1 MIQAAWP
8 ELRVRRG
15 CIVNIGSINAL
26 SGEATLLDYSV
37 SKGAL
42 QTLSRNLAN
51 AHAADGV
58 RCNHLNVGWVLTER
72 EHAMQVAEGQPPDW
86 HERLPA
92 VFAPSGRLLRP
103 EEVAAAAAYLLADE
117 SGPVNG
123 AVIEL
128 EQYSLHGRNPVKV

>member
-1 MIQAAWP
+1 M
-8 ELRVRRG
+8 RG
-15 CIVNIGSINAL
+15 G
-26 SGEATLLDYSV
+26 ATLLDHRV
-37 SKGAL
+37 SQGRR
-42 QTLSRNLAN
+42 TGRWGNVAN
-51 AHAADGV
+51 RTGGDGG
-58 RCNHLNVGWVLTER
+58 RWNDLNVGWVLPER

-103 EEVAAAAAYLLADE
+103 EEVAAAAVYLLAEE

-128 EQYSLHGRNPVKV
+128 EQYSLHGRNPGKV